1 MLSLNYSEN
10 AGVNNETIF
19 RYSIFRCF
27 IRRYRHHN
35 LHNHRTVIMEIDYI
49 YIDENGLTV
58 TRLKPQKTVEEYRAH
73 TGGLFDD
80 DTLESIEDLTGE

>member
-1 MLSLNYSEN
+1 
-10 AGVNNETIF
+10 
-19 RYSIFRCF
+19 
-27 IRRYRHHN
+27 
-35 LHNHRTVIMEIDYI
+35 MEIDYV

-80 DTLESIEDLTGE
+80 DLIESIDDLTGENNAN

>member
-1 MLSLNYSEN
+1 VGLLG
-10 AGVNNETIF
+10 ATTI
-19 RYSIFRCF
+19 RESK
-27 IRRYRHHN
+27 
-35 LHNHRTVIMEIDYI
+35 MEIDYI

-80 DTLESIEDLTGE
+80 DTLEYIEDLTGE

>member
-1 MLSLNYSEN
+1 M
-10 AGVNNETIF
+10 
-19 RYSIFRCF
+19 
-27 IRRYRHHN
+27 
-35 LHNHRTVIMEIDYI
+35 IMEIDYI

-73 TGGLFDD
+73 SGGLFDD